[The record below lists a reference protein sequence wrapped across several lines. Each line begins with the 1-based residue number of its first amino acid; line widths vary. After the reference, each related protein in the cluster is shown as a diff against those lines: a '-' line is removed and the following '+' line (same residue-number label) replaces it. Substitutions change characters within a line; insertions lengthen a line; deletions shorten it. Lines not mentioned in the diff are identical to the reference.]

1 MRTILLTALCAITI
15 GTQAKVAN
23 DTIDKYI
30 IDKQPVEHFD
40 GSQLEGKRISK
51 YMIAY
56 KQGKGVVERHHVIY
70 TGDEAGKAFT
80 IEGDA
85 NGPIVVSKA
94 LGALVIIDG
103 EEMTREG
110 LSMIKS
116 EDIAHVEVIKDTDL
130 AAKQWGSKGVNGV
143 IIVTTKNA
151 NETKAVEP
159 LIIVDGGEVSQKEFE
174 KINPKDI
181 DHIEVIKN
189 GSKAAEQ
196 WGSRGLNGVIIV
208 TTKAYESTEESK
220 FNISKYLIIVDGKET
235 PLEEFNKIKPESSA
249 EYAER
254 FASMEIF
261 KPGSKEAKSYGE
273 KGRNG
278 VIIVKT
284 KGGKKSK

>member
-40 GSQLEGKRISK
+40 GSQLEGKCISK

-56 KQGKGVVERHHVIY
+56 KQDKGVVERHHVIY
-70 TGDEAGKAFT
+70 TGDENEKTFT

-85 NGPIVVSKA
+85 DGPIVVSKA

-130 AAKQWGSKGVNGV
+130 AVKQWGNKGVNGV

-249 EYAER
+249 EYAEK

-284 KGGKKSK
+284 KGGQGK

>member
-1 MRTILLTALCAITI
+1 MRTILLTALCAVAI

-30 IDKQPVEHFD
+30 IDKQPIEHFD

-70 TGDEAGKAFT
+70 TGDENEKNFT

-85 NGPIVVSKA
+85 DGPIVVSKA

-130 AAKQWGSKGVNGV
+130 AVKQWGSRGVNGV

-249 EYAER
+249 EYAEK

>member
-1 MRTILLTALCAITI
+1 MRTILLTALCAVAI

-70 TGDEAGKAFT
+70 TGDENEKTFT

-85 NGPIVVSKA
+85 DGPIVVSKA

-130 AAKQWGSKGVNGV
+130 AVKQWGNKGVNGV

-249 EYAER
+249 EYAEK